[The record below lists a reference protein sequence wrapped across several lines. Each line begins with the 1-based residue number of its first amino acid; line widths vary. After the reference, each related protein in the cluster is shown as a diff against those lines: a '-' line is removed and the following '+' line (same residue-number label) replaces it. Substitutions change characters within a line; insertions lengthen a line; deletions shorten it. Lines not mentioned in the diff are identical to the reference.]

1 MSALV
6 APSGECL
13 RGDGRCADRIV
24 SNLAPLYL
32 AAYLRVLNPAV
43 DCAWPVCDSVYSAF
57 PRVSFVAFCLR
68 IIKLMIFSYKAK
80 S

>member
-1 MSALV
+1 MSAVV

-32 AAYLRVLNPAV
+32 AAYLLVLNPTV
-43 DCAWPVCDSVYSAF
+43 GCAWPACRGVYSA
-57 PRVSFVAFCLR
+57 VLW
-68 IIKLMIFSYKAK
+68 FSCCT

>member
-13 RGDGRCADRIV
+13 RGDGRRADRIV

-32 AAYLRVLNPAV
+32 AAYLPVQLVVLGLHAMV
-43 DCAWPVCDSVYSAF
+43 YIALSCVSSVE
-57 PRVSFVAFCLR
+57 
-68 IIKLMIFSYKAK
+68 K
-80 S
+80 

>member
-32 AAYLRVLNPAV
+32 KAYLPVLNPAV
-43 DCAWPVCDSVYSAF
+43 GCTWPACHGVCTVLSV
-57 PRVSFVAFCLR
+57 
-68 IIKLMIFSYKAK
+68 IKLI
-80 S
+80 